1 MATRFNG
8 GVIGVRNS
16 TTGGASGVARG
27 RFSSNEV
34 LLSVKDNTWPEWQI
48 PLAASLFTWG
58 YNDPADSG
66 YGQGGTN
73 GGPHKSSPV
82 QVGSSIYNSWKTP
95 DASYHHMAVVKENG
109 ELWAWGLNTGGAIGQ
124 NNTINKSSPVQVGAL
139 TNWSK
144 PSTGHVYT
152 ICTKTDGTLWAWGAN
167 QAGNLGLNL
176 NINISRSSPSQ
187 IGSNTDWLNPATAR
201 FYRDHT
207 LCTTTDGKLYAWG
220 RNDFGQ
226 LGLGDTVDRSSPVQ
240 VGSNT
245 NWSKPSCGLHNT
257 YCVTTDGKLYA
268 WGQNQKGQLGL
279 NDAISRSSPV
289 QVGLLT
295 TWLKPAGG
303 YDSFTGTKTDGTLW
317 TWGDSLHGQLG
328 LNDAIQRS
336 SPVQI
341 GVLTTWLNPAKGQ
354 DSTFCTRTN
363 GTLWSW
369 GDTIQGLGGR
379 NNAIQVSSPVQI
391 GSESYWEIPFGSSYA
406 IGCTTSL

>member
-16 TTGGASGVARG
+16 TTGGASGIARG

-34 LLSVKDNTWPEWQI
+34 LLGVKDNTWPQWQE
-48 PLAASLFTWG
+48 PVSASLFTWG
-58 YNDPADSG
+58 YNDVADGG

-82 QVGSSIYNSWKTP
+82 QVGSSIYNPWKTP

-109 ELWAWGLNTGGAIGQ
+109 ELWAWGLNSGGAIGQ

-176 NINISRSSPSQ
+176 DVNSNRSSPVQ
-187 IGSNTDWLNPATAR
+187 IGSNTNWLNPATAR
-201 FYRDHT
+201 YYRDHT
-207 LCTTTDGKLYAWG
+207 VCTTTDGKLYAWG
-220 RNDFGQ
+220 RNNFGQ
-226 LGLGDTVDRSSPVQ
+226 LGLGDTVYRSSPVQ
-240 VGSNT
+240 VGSLT
-245 NWSKPSCGLHNT
+245 NWLQPSCGLHST

-268 WGQNQKGQLGL
+268 WGEGAYGQLGL
-279 NDAISRSSPV
+279 GDTVNRSSPV
-289 QVGLLT
+289 QVGALL
-295 TWLKPAGG
+295 TWLKPAAA
-303 YDSFTGTKTDGTLW
+303 YESFVCTKTDGSLW
-317 TWGDSLHGQLG
+317 AFGNGASGELG
-328 LNDAIQRS
+328 LNDTVDRS
-336 SPVQI
+336 SPVQV
-341 GVLTTWLNPAKGQ
+341 GALLTWLNPGKGQ
-354 DSTFCTRTN
+354 NATFCTRTD

-369 GDTIQGLGGR
+369 GASSSGVGGR
-379 NNAIQVSSPVQI
+379 NTTTNVSSPTQI
-391 GSESYWEIPFGSSYA
+391 GSAAYWLKPFSSSFA
-406 IGCTTSL
+406 AGCTTSL